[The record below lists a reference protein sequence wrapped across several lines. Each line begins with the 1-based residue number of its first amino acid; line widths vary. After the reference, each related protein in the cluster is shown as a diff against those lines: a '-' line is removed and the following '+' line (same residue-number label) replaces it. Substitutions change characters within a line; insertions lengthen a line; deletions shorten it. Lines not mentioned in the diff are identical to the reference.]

1 MSSNNRNGR
10 WFGVA
15 VGGAFTAAALALA
28 PAAKADTDF
37 QVSID
42 GYDLFPTAGNLATAT
57 TDPGSIEFAAA
68 VGDGASADASGGQF
82 TTAFVDGNDSTA
94 SAGHLGTFD
103 TALVIGNDSSAY
115 AGYGTPGDPFDV
127 TNPLAPL
134 FGNPAFFDTAAAF
147 GNGVHASATSGSG
160 VTDIEPAAAVP
171 AAATTGPFEEL
182 FGDGGINTWTPSAD
196 ALLLADDPSLAATLS
211 TSVESFYAAG
221 STDDPLS
228 LLAFEFDSTG
238 FGGIEPYDIG
248 LPQDFPDAGF
258 PQDLLATLA
267 VGTDYALY
275 ASGLSS
281 LGTDLAY
288 LVQIPYDALIFAVT
302 WPEIFLVL

>member
-1 MSSNNRNGR
+1 MSSNTCNRR
-10 WFGVA
+10 SVGVA
-15 VGGAFTAAALALA
+15 VLGAAA
-28 PAAKADTDF
+28 AAVIGAGSAHADSDL
-37 QVSID
+37 QISID

-68 VGDGASADASGGQF
+68 IGDGASADASGGQF

-115 AGYGTPGDPFDV
+115 AGYGTPGDPFDLS
-127 TNPLAPL
+127 NPFASF

-147 GNGVHASATSGSG
+147 GNGVHASATSGSD

-211 TSVESFYAAG
+211 TSVESFHAAG
-221 STDDPLS
+221 FSDDALS
-228 LLAFEFDSTG
+228 NLAFELDSTG
-238 FGGIEPYDIG
+238 FGGVEPGDIG
-248 LPQDFPDAGF
+248 LPTNFPDAGY

-281 LGTDLAY
+281 LGTDLNY
-288 LVQIPYDALIFAVT
+288 LVQIPADIAIFLAEWPLIFAV
-302 WPEIFLVL
+302 L